1 MVSRTLSHPV
11 FLCAL
16 DFNHT
21 GGGRQTLASHK
32 LILDRHDEILN
43 LVLTQSQSF
52 AKQSDMTDFMRQAN
66 ERAEERDAE
75 LEVVLA
81 RLNKHGE
88 ILDEHGRILGEH
100 GDRLN
105 EHDDRLN
112 QHDGQHAA
120 QQRWN
125 KRAEKEMRKL
135 AKQLSQEHLGQ
146 SDPGAQQNQSEV
158 VEILDSD
165 DDDDDE
171 VQDLQAPGSLLS
183 IAWSPGSLLSM
194 DLTQEQLDAFAAA
207 LATDKLGFVRAPFIR
222 GEDFA
227 TLTLGAWLNDCVI
240 TDFFGLLKARGET
253 LPLRCHCF
261 SSHFFFKIMEQG
273 QRFNYESVSSWSDM
287 TSSPWTTFLFRATSR
302 IFTGLCLWLM

>member
-1 MVSRTLSHPV
+1 
-11 FLCAL
+11 
-16 DFNHT
+16 
-21 GGGRQTLASHK
+21 
-32 LILDRHDEILN
+32 
-43 LVLTQSQSF
+43 
-52 AKQSDMTDFMRQAN
+52 MTDFMRQAN
-66 ERAEERDAE
+66 ERADERDAE

-105 EHDDRLN
+105 

-125 KRAEKEMRKL
+125 KRTEKEMRKL

-165 DDDDDE
+165 DDDDE
-171 VQDLQAPGSLLS
+171 VPDLQAPGSLLS

-194 DLTQEQLDAFAAA
+194 DLTQEQLE
-207 LATDKLGFVRAPFIR
+207 P
-222 GEDFA
+222 
-227 TLTLGAWLNDCVI
+227 
-240 TDFFGLLKARGET
+240 
-253 LPLRCHCF
+253 
-261 SSHFFFKIMEQG
+261 
-273 QRFNYESVSSWSDM
+273 
-287 TSSPWTTFLFRATSR
+287 
-302 IFTGLCLWLM
+302 

>member
-1 MVSRTLSHPV
+1 MSAQMS
-11 FLCAL
+11 
-16 DFNHT
+16 
-21 GGGRQTLASHK
+21 
-32 LILDRHDEILN
+32 
-43 LVLTQSQSF
+43 
-52 AKQSDMTDFMRQAN
+52 
-66 ERAEERDAE
+66 RDAE

-105 EHDDRLN
+105 
-112 QHDGQHAA
+112 QHDRQHAA

-165 DDDDDE
+165 DDDDE

-183 IAWSPGSLLSM
+183 M
-194 DLTQEQLDAFAAA
+194 DLSQEQLDAFAAA

-227 TLTLGAWLNDCVI
+227 TLTPGAWLNDRVI
-240 TDFFGLLKARGET
+240 
-253 LPLRCHCF
+253 
-261 SSHFFFKIMEQG
+261 I
-273 QRFNYESVSSWSDM
+273 
-287 TSSPWTTFLFRATSR
+287 
-302 IFTGLCLWLM
+302 I